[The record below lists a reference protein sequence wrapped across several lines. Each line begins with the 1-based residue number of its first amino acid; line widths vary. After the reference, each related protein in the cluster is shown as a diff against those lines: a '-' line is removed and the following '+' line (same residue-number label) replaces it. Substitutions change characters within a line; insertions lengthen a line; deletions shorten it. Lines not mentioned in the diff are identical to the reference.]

1 MDRLGPVAIVAGA
14 VLGALVLG
22 FGFIVL
28 SDRRSAPPIIIEDP
42 RPHATIVVAVDGA
55 VATPGVYGLPGGA
68 RVQDALRAAG
78 GTTRDADLALVNP
91 AARLRDE
98 DRLVVPT
105 RRPAVD
111 APTLGGGSPT
121 EAAAGDAGWPD
132 ANGTSAAAAKININT
147 ASAAELETLPGIGPV
162 LARRII
168 DDRERN
174 GPFRSVDE
182 LARVTGISPAMVEDL
197 RPYLTV

>member
-1 MDRLGPVAIVAGA
+1 VDRFGPVAIVAGA

-28 SDRRSAPPIIIEDP
+28 NDRRSAPPIIIEDP

-68 RVQDALRAAG
+68 RVQDALRVAG

-105 RRPAVD
+105 RRPAVGAHTPGD
-111 APTLGGGSPT
+111 GSPT
-121 EAAAGDAGWPD
+121 EAAAAAG
-132 ANGTSAAAAKININT
+132 KININT
-147 ASAAELETLPGIGPV
+147 ASAAELDTLPRIGPV
-162 LARRII
+162 LAQRII